1 MISDRGALLAM
12 AGGASLISLTGVL
25 VRFADVPPTVAGFW
39 RMAFGGAMLALV
51 LLLAKRWR
59 HLPARAW
66 LFCLWPALAFAAD
79 LWLWHRSIHAIGPG
93 LATLLANTQVFFMV
107 AAGVLF
113 FGERLYGRFAFGL
126 LLAFGGL
133 VMILGDGWAQL
144 SAQSRIGV
152 WLGLATGIAYAAY
165 NLGLKR
171 SQREAPLAS
180 EPILVISTLQCAAML
195 GLAGLVEGVSFA
207 IPDLRSLFA
216 LLALGLIGQ
225 CLGWVLIGR
234 ALPRLRVATVG
245 LLLLLQPLLAFVF
258 DVLLFERP
266 TATYE
271 WIGVALSLAGIF
283 IAGLRPA
290 DEPSS
295 GSSER
300 LRVQYAGGEF
310 REGLREADEESAAG
324 GATAPK
330 QG

>member
-1 MISDRGALLAM
+1 MSADRGAMLAM

-25 VRFADVPPTVAGFW
+25 VRYADVPPTVAGFW

-51 LLLAKRWR
+51 LFALRRWN
-59 HLPARAW
+59 HVPARAW
-66 LFCLWPALAFAAD
+66 AFCLWPAFAFAAD

-113 FGERLYGRFAFGL
+113 FGERLHARFALGVA
-126 LLAFGGL
+126 LAFGGL
-133 VMILGDGWAQL
+133 VLILGDGW
-144 SAQSRIGV
+144 SALAAESKAGV

-171 SQREAPLAS
+171 SQREAPLAA
-180 EPILVISTLQCAAML
+180 EPILVVSTLQCAVML
-195 GLAGLVEGVSFA
+195 GLAALAEGVSFA
-207 IPDLRSLFA
+207 IPDTRSLVA

-234 ALPRLRVATVG
+234 ALPRLSVATVG

-258 DVLLFERP
+258 DVLLFARP
-266 TATYE
+266 TATHE

-283 IAGLRPA
+283 IAGLKPA
-290 DEPSS
+290 
-295 GSSER
+295 
-300 LRVQYAGGEF
+300 
-310 REGLREADEESAAG
+310 AATQ
-324 GATAPK
+324 GAAATS
-330 QG
+330 QT

>member
-1 MISDRGALLAM
+1 MASDRGALLAM

-25 VRFADVPPTVAGFW
+25 VRYADVPPTVAGFW
-39 RMAFGGAMLALV
+39 RMVFGGTMLAFV
-51 LLLAKRWR
+51 LFALRRWR
-59 HLPARAW
+59 DVPARAW
-66 LFCLWPALAFAAD
+66 AFCLWPAFAFAAD

-113 FGERLYGRFAFGL
+113 FRERLHARFALGVA
-126 LLAFGGL
+126 LAFGGL
-133 VMILGDGWAQL
+133 VLILGDGW
-144 SAQSRIGV
+144 SALAAESKAGV

-171 SQREAPLAS
+171 AQREAPLAA
-180 EPILVISTLQCAAML
+180 EPVLVVSTLQCGAML
-195 GLAGLVEGVSFA
+195 GVAGLVEGVAFA
-207 IPDLRSLFA
+207 IPDARSLVA

-258 DVLLFERP
+258 DVLLFSRP
-266 TATYE
+266 TATHE

-283 IAGLRPA
+283 IAGLKPAQRP
-290 DEPSS
+290 
-295 GSSER
+295 
-300 LRVQYAGGEF
+300 Q
-310 REGLREADEESAAG
+310 
-324 GATAPK
+324 GAVLTS
-330 QG
+330 QT